1 MWRLTFGGGYGLPV
15 WTADGRYLVFT
26 SAQGMFWARADGTG
40 KEQPLTQSNHWQ
52 RPWSFTTD
60 GRLAFVEINPA
71 IQTHGYPSRAEI
83 WTVPVKSDGLGLRA
97 GKPEVFLQAP
107 FNARSPMFSPDG
119 HWIAYQSDEAGDVY
133 VQAFPNKHD
142 PQKIS
147 PNGGAYPSWSRN
159 GHELFF
165 LQVGQPVQLMVVP
178 YQVRGDSFVAGKP
191 RLWSERSVGFSTSAA
206 LASNSSGPAFE
217 PGGRWVPYWLG
228 PEARAARSYDPASD
242 GKHVVALMPA
252 ETSQESQDQM
262 IILLNFFDELRR
274 RVPFN
279 AN

>member
-1 MWRLTFGGGYGLPV
+1 
-15 WTADGRYLVFT
+15 
-26 SAQGMFWARADGTG
+26 
-40 KEQPLTQSNHWQ
+40 
-52 RPWSFTTD
+52 
-60 GRLAFVEINPA
+60 
-71 IQTHGYPSRAEI
+71 
-83 WTVPVKSDGLGLRA
+83 
-97 GKPEVFLQAP
+97 
-107 FNARSPMFSPDG
+107 MFSPDG

-133 VQAFPNKHD
+133 VQAFPDKHGK
-142 PQKIS
+142 QKIS
-147 PNGGAYPSWSRN
+147 PNRGVNPSWSRN

-217 PGGRWVPYWLG
+217 PGGRWVSDWLG
-228 PEARAARSYDPASD
+228 PEARATRSYDPASD